1 MIRRL
6 SRLAAECL
14 LSNPGSIILPGMYT
28 GASRCF
34 LSSTKELCVV
44 GVAAWGKDDAPF
56 ERHGVP
62 ILRRPDRTGHP

>member
-1 MIRRL
+1 M
-6 SRLAAECL
+6 
-14 LSNPGSIILPGMYT
+14 
-28 GASRCF
+28 
-34 LSSTKELCVV
+34 V